1 LIAKKFN
8 IRQMEKAALFLFLL
22 LPVVAVAQ
30 PNQWRGPAR
39 DGHFPDKELL
49 ETWPKVGPEL
59 VLEVTGIGEGFS
71 SVVKHRGV
79 YYVTGKKDTMD
90 LVTAID
96 PSGEIKWQVPFGRS
110 WIRSYPNTRSTPTLE
125 GDRMY
130 LQSGTGRLVCLDI
143 ETAVEIWSV
152 EVDRDFKTEWHN
164 WGVSESPLI
173 VDNLVIVTPS
183 GKRTTMVAFDKEN
196 GELVWE
202 TEATGGRRS
211 YVSPVLYEFN
221 DMQLIL
227 GMTSYDLIAVDPANG
242 EIAWKYPYY
251 LAGDRKDREEG
262 AIMTNTPLFKEDEIF
277 VTTIYYY
284 PSVMLKI
291 SEDGKSVTEKWRN
304 TTLDNHHG
312 QVVLVGDN
320 LYGANWMGNSNGKWV
335 CLDWETGEVMWETKW
350 YNKGSIITADEM
362 LYIYEEKRGNVG
374 LLKPDPEKFEPSGS
388 FRITEGEGPHWAHPA
403 IFERE
408 LIIRH
413 GDYMFVYDIRK

>member
-1 LIAKKFN
+1 M
-8 IRQMEKAALFLFLL
+8 QKAALFLFLL
-22 LPVVAVAQ
+22 LPVLAVAQ

-39 DGHFPDKELL
+39 DGHFSDAGLL
-49 ETWPKVGPEL
+49 ETWPKGGPEL
-59 VLEVTGIGEGFS
+59 ILEVSGIGEGFS
-71 SVVKHRGV
+71 SAVKYGGE

-90 LVTAID
+90 LVTAINAK
-96 PSGEIKWQVPFGRS
+96 GEIKWQVPFGRS

-125 GDRMY
+125 GDRIY

-143 ETAVEIWSV
+143 ETAEEIWSG
-152 EVDRDFKTEWHN
+152 EVDKDFKTEWHN

-173 VDNLVIVTPS
+173 VDNLVVVTPS

-202 TEATGGRRS
+202 TEATGGKRS
-211 YVSPVLYEFN
+211 YVSPVLYEYN
-221 DMQLIL
+221 GLRLIL
-227 GMTSYDLIAVDPANG
+227 GMTSRDVFAVDLTSG
-242 EIAWKYPYY
+242 EIFWRYQYS
-251 LAGDRKDREEG
+251 LLGEEEDRED
-262 AIMTNTPLFKEDEIF
+262 AIMTNTPLYRENEIF
-277 VTTIYYY
+277 ITTGYDY
-284 PSVMLKI
+284 PSVMLKM

-312 QVVLVGDN
+312 HVVLVGNN

-350 YNKGSIITADEM
+350 YNKGSIITADNM

-374 LLKPDPEKFEPSGS
+374 LLKPDPERFELSGS
-388 FRITEGEGPHWAHPA
+388 FRITEGEGPHWAHPS

-413 GDYMFVYDIRK
+413 GDYMFVYDIGK